1 MAVPILQTLVGL
13 IFVLLGMAMANRP
26 PATKKEQ
33 WLYRGIFIF
42 LGFLF
47 ASLAWIQF
55 NIEQKKADYLN
66 EKIDALEVQA
76 LHTNQTVVRQPLEN
90 ESGAIKSNLLD
101 LRQKYYSL
109 LCELETNPS
118 IDPNFRERIIIT
130 RTKFERD
137 AGASNQIR
145 PEK

>member
-1 MAVPILQTLVGL
+1 MAVPILQTLVGV

-101 LRQKYYSL
+101 LRQKYYS
-109 LCELETNPS
+109 
-118 IDPNFRERIIIT
+118 
-130 RTKFERD
+130 
-137 AGASNQIR
+137 
-145 PEK
+145 